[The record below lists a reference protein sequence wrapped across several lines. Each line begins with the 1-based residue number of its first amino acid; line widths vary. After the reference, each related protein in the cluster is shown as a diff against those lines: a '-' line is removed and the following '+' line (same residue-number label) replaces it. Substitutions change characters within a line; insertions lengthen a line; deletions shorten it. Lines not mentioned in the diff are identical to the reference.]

1 MCFSLQPLCVCY
13 IVFPSSINGVSKEHI
28 LPNRSNRVN
37 MCSICPIFQPFQ
49 HCFCAISGIFIVH
62 CSCLPICD
70 TLGAFRHEKN
80 YQLVIY
86 CHVVSTFLC
95 NMSIIAAIFCN
106 ISCLFCLMLHLV
118 FFFVVDYYILFHC
131 CRLPGCDALGAFRQE
146 ENTILFKT
154 QHTLCR

>member
-86 CHVVSTFLC
+86 CHVVSTSLC
-95 NMSIIAAIFCN
+95 NLSIIMANFCIFLVQFALCYMLCSPLLLTV
-106 ISCLFCLMLHLV
+106 ISCAIA
-118 FFFVVDYYILFHC
+118 VV
-131 CRLPGCDALGAFRQE
+131 
-146 ENTILFKT
+146 
-154 QHTLCR
+154 